1 MRAGLTPPHSTCK
14 LLILNARA
22 ATGGGGG
29 GGRRRS
35 IYGKGDSRRAL
46 LYSGRPVGQ
55 TDTRRRRQHLFSLPP
70 QQPAIYHTIMIL
82 AAAAVDKLSSAACS

>member
-22 ATGGGGG
+22 ATGGGG

-82 AAAAVDKLSSAACS
+82 AAAVDKLTSAACS